1 VTAAVNTLSSS
12 GCKPS
17 HAACLSRIRISFDT
31 NAPCVLGLLGFHS
44 AEQDRAHDGGHQ

>member
-1 VTAAVNTLSSS
+1 VVATAHTLNSA

-17 HAACLSRIRISFDT
+17 HAACLSRIRISLDT

-44 AEQDRAHDGGHQ
+44 AEQDRTHDGDH